1 MVQFYEG
8 AKSWNGAVSW
18 YSKSWNGAIIE
29 KNMYIKAARRTFM
42 SAGCALFYSHSIVE
56 GGFEEMS

>member
-1 MVQFYEG
+1 MVHFYGG

-29 KNMYIKAARRTFM
+29 KTVIYAKKNI
-42 SAGCALFYSHSIVE
+42 I
-56 GGFEEMS
+56 

>member
-1 MVQFYEG
+1 MVQFHG
-8 AKSWNGAVSW
+8 GV
-18 YSKSWNGAIIE
+18 KSWNGAIIE